1 MSDKMYRIGI
11 IEDDDSLRNNY
22 SEYFD
27 ITDGFELA
35 FAFASAEEFARRFRE
50 DKENPV
56 DIILLD
62 IRLPGK
68 SGVDTIPTI
77 KEKSSGSAVIMLT
90 ALIDKK
96 SVVESFMKGADGFL
110 TKDLSM
116 NEIRESILNRS
127 YDYPLISPEATKMII
142 NNLVESRER
151 VEQVRSKLTRR
162 EFEVAVEIAK
172 GLSYKE
178 IADVLSIST
187 GTVNQHLKSVYVK
200 LGIESRAQLSFLM
213 NR

>member
-1 MSDKMYRIGI
+1 MSEKTYRIGI

-22 SEYFD
+22 AEYIE

-35 FAFASAEEFARRFRE
+35 FTYASAEEFTRRFRE

-68 SGVDTIPTI
+68 SGVDTIPVI
-77 KEKSSGSAVIMLT
+77 KEKSKGSAVIMLT

-116 NEIRESILNRS
+116 NEIREAILNRS

-151 VEQVRSKLTRR
+151 VEQVKTKLTRR

-178 IADVLSIST
+178 IADVLNIST